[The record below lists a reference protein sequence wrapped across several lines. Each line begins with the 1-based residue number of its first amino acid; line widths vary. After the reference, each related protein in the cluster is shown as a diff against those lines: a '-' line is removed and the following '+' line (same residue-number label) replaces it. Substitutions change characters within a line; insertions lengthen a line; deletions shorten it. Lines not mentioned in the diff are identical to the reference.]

1 MLQVCFISVEIQAVL
16 RFLVIIR
23 NLRKFPWD
31 IKKIFQKTFCSM
43 QNFLKCLINDVVG
56 FLEWSMFTNASLPN
70 IRTYY
75 SMAINRSWLPSIAW
89 NVVMVILLPIV
100 QMPIGELFSFSYFSA
115 FKRPCLLKRT
125 WHVVCLLPITVL
137 KK

>member
-1 MLQVCFISVEIQAVL
+1 MLQVLFHFSRNTSSIKVFSYYKKPQEISL
-16 RFLVIIR
+16 RY
-23 NLRKFPWD
+23 
-31 IKKIFQKTFCSM
+31 KKIFQKTFCSM

-75 SMAINRSWLPSIAW
+75 SMAINRSRLPSIAW
-89 NVVMVILLPIV
+89 NVVMVILLLIV